1 MKIRD
6 LVFEAPVPSNNT
18 NPNATNK
25 VDPTKALDPAQK
37 TLAKATMAKGLGV
50 DANPQGMIPQNKQVG
65 QQPVLGPA
73 QKDALVKSL
82 GFMQGN
88 LMQLPGQ
95 DSKQKIDKIDSKG
108 VHFAD
113 PQTGKET
120 VMDKDAVSQ
129 AVTPQQVKTAQ
140 AQDTDQMVRAIQ
152 SLKNVDK
159 TISNPAKDAKSIMV
173 PTNKRT
179 GMDKDN
185 VGQLA
190 GAIKPALDGGPNGV
204 NALKSLLVRMQHQS
218 K

>member
-6 LVFEAPVPSNNT
+6 LVFEAPVPSNNNT

-25 VDPTKALDPAQK
+25 VDPSKALDPSQK
-37 TLAKATMAKGLGV
+37 TIAKATMANALGV
-50 DANPQGMIPQNKQVG
+50 DTDQQGMIPQNKQVG

-88 LMQLPGQ
+88 MMQLPGA
-95 DSKQKIDKIDSKG
+95 DSKQKIDQIDSKG
-108 VHFAD
+108 VHFTD
-113 PQTGKET
+113 PQSGKQT

-129 AVTPQQVKTAQ
+129 AITPQQVKTAQ
-140 AQDTDQMVRAIQ
+140 AQDTDQMVRAVQ

-159 TISNPAKDAKSIMV
+159 TITSPGKDAKSMMV
-173 PTNKRT
+173 PADKRT
-179 GMDKDN
+179 PMDKDN

-190 GAIKPALDGGPNGV
+190 GSMKPALDSPNGV
-204 NALKSLLVRMQHQS
+204 SALKNLLMKMQHQS